1 MSLIPF
7 GLSPQ
12 VPPVVL
18 TAVIA
23 MLGIVV
29 GLAAMLYRL

>member
-1 MSLIPF
+1 MSLTSF
-7 GLSPQ
+7 GLSTQ

-23 MLGIVV
+23 TLGIV